1 MTTKHETDKDFFKGN
16 GILFSFINAHKKHRH
31 NASALLYKINNL
43 VKYEISSQHPA
54 TAWLNDSDRYMPS
67 PSVSHQ

>member
-1 MTTKHETDKDFFKGN
+1 MTTKHETDKDFFKDN

-31 NASALLYKINNL
+31 NVSALLYKINNL

-54 TAWLNDSDRYMPS
+54 TA
-67 PSVSHQ
+67 